1 MTEVRDVLIDGIE
14 QMNEW
19 LSSAVKDLTDEQVN
33 YLPEGKTTSI
43 GFNTW
48 HVVRTQD
55 NITNFVLQDRKP
67 PIWIEKGYADRMAL
81 PKVDQGTGMAMEDA
95 RSLKFENAALRA
107 YLEDVQKATIEF
119 MKVVPMEKLE
129 EVQMIRPLGEMPK
142 WRVVRQVVMT
152 HGFMHLGEVNA
163 IKGQL
168 GLGFFI

>member
-1 MTEVRDVLIDGIE
+1 MADIRELLIDGID
-14 QMNEW
+14 QMNDW
-19 LSSAVKDLTDEQVN
+19 LDNALKDLTNEHVN

-43 GFNTW
+43 GFNAW
-48 HVVRTQD
+48 HVLRTQD

-67 PIWIEKGYADRMAL
+67 PVWIEGGYADRMGL
-81 PKVDQGTGMAMEDA
+81 PKVDQGTGMSMEDA
-95 RSLKFENAALRA
+95 RALKFDNAALRE
-107 YLEDVQKATIEF
+107 YLSAVRGSTLDYL
-119 MKVVPMEKLE
+119 KVAPMDRLD

-142 WRVVRQVVMT
+142 WKVVRQVMMT